1 MIVRVLRWL
10 LAVVLG
16 VLAGAFIT
24 HSAAAAVSFETVA
37 PIGYTYDG
45 SRDSALLASAT
56 TERGPPAHDCT
67 ADLPR
72 DAVDH
77 WSHGALARSGVTVRR
92 VTTGHGDL
100 PALAQIDMVTS
111 TTAEAAQ
118 GCWRT
123 SVPVQRSQVAADAG
137 ITYGAHDVGPLSE
150 AVANTFRG
158 GSYTERTLQSETTLY
173 RVYGGKAGPV
183 GSYWSRTAPSGALQA
198 QLDGAINPA
207 WWNTIERVATARV
220 PAGTTIYEGA
230 AGEQGLAGGGGL
242 LGGGSQVYLPNVD
255 PAWVTP

>member
-1 MIVRVLRWL
+1 MTEKVG
-10 LAVVLG
+10 VVE
-16 VLAGAFIT
+16 
-24 HSAAAAVSFETVA
+24 SAYHHPNWTSPDPRPT
-37 PIGYTYDG
+37 
-45 SRDSALLASAT
+45 AT
-56 TERGPPAHDCT
+56 RQPEDPTRLSHDL
-67 ADLPR
+67 DQ
-72 DAVDH
+72 
-77 WSHGALARSGVTVRR
+77 SQG
-92 VTTGHGDL
+92 
-100 PALAQIDMVTS
+100 
-111 TTAEAAQ
+111 AAQ
-118 GCWRT
+118 
-123 SVPVQRSQVAADAG
+123 
-137 ITYGAHDVGPLSE
+137 PLSE

-207 WWNTIERVATARV
+207 WGNTIERVATARV